1 MKSACVV
8 LNIETNKPTLIVV
21 LVTDVFL
28 LLIMLF
34 GLFNFRRRIGDTSEL
49 GRLLW
54 RQVRLRRLAL
64 TMVLLICKYIF
75 HS

>member
-21 LVTDVFL
+21 LVTDILL

-34 GLFNFRRRIGDTSEL
+34 GLFNFRRRIGDVSEL

-54 RQVRLRRLAL
+54 RQVRWRRIAL
-64 TMVLLICKYIF
+64 TMVLLIRECVF
-75 HS
+75 RS